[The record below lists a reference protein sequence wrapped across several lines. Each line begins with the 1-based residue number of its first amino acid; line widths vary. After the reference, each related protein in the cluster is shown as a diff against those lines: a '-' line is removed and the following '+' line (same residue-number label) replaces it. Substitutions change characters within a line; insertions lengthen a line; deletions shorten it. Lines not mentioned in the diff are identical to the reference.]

1 MSLSKRQKD
10 LDEVLSKRVRELGG
24 SPANRHCFECEQRGV
39 TYIDITVGTFI
50 CTSCSGILRGL
61 NPPHRVKSISMT
73 TFTEQEVEFLQA
85 HGNEVCRKTWL
96 GLFDSRATVI
106 PDSRDPQKL
115 KEFLQEKYEKKRWYV
130 SPNEVKSMSAS
141 STSTSVLGSV
151 STPPEVKPLRTLL
164 GESVP
169 SLSVSRPAPN
179 QKPFD
184 TRSTQRRVSIL
195 APHSIACICRVL
207 APHSIACIW
216 RCNWVCLGVPAP
228 RSAVVTTGFANFD
241 AFGSSRN
248 AFGGVV
254 TTSQTP
260 FQPQSVPAGGTAA
273 AAGSGNF
280 ASFPKSSSAGFGG
293 FAPSQNAPAAA
304 GQSGVP
310 PANKYAPLAD
320 LESVFITTKAVSGGS
335 SQVTGFG
342 GTSSVPAGQSGG
354 ISELNNIFGVGA
366 VGSVATGSCLI
377 FSSARTLHAEVDAR
391 GKTHVNYT
399 SVQKNLFLVA
409 FTNPFAVTSAH
420 HPPVSPTNPFKTN
433 GAAAGSVFGM
443 GVAASSGFGAAPPA
457 PAPGGFAAPF
467 QPQQPFLQ
475 QTLFPQQQSDSSFG
489 AFPVPRTLGQ
499 TSGVSTNPFVT
510 GGTSAPFAAGSS
522 STNPFL

>member
-179 QKPFD
+179 QGVSQPHLQLHRAQPVRQLPLTIAGRKSNTDLLADIGGDPFAASQPAQNFA
-184 TRSTQRRVSIL
+184 TFP
-195 APHSIACICRVL
+195 AF
-207 APHSIACIW
+207 
-216 RCNWVCLGVPAP
+216 GAP

-366 VGSVATGSCLI
+366 VGSVATGSVFGTVSQAPTLPPA
-377 FSSARTLHAEVDAR
+377 SSNPPAF
-391 GKTHVNYT
+391 G
-399 SVQKNLFLVA
+399 A

>member
-179 QKPFD
+179 QGVSQPHLQLHRAQPVRQLPLTIAGRKSNTDLLADIGGDPFAASQPAQNFA
-184 TRSTQRRVSIL
+184 TFP
-195 APHSIACICRVL
+195 AF
-207 APHSIACIW
+207 
-216 RCNWVCLGVPAP
+216 GAP

-260 FQPQSVPAGGTAA
+260 FQPQSVPAGG
-273 AAGSGNF
+273 
-280 ASFPKSSSAGFGG
+280 
-293 FAPSQNAPAAA
+293 
-304 GQSGVP
+304 
-310 PANKYAPLAD
+310 
-320 LESVFITTKAVSGGS
+320 S

-366 VGSVATGSCLI
+366 VGSVATGSVFGTVSQAPTLPPA
-377 FSSARTLHAEVDAR
+377 SSNPPAF
-391 GKTHVNYT
+391 G
-399 SVQKNLFLVA
+399 A

>member
-179 QKPFD
+179 QGVSQPHLQLHRAQPVRQLPLTIAGRKSNTDLLADIGGDPFAASQPAQNFA
-184 TRSTQRRVSIL
+184 TFP
-195 APHSIACICRVL
+195 AF
-207 APHSIACIW
+207 
-216 RCNWVCLGVPAP
+216 GAP

-260 FQPQSVPAGGTAA
+260 FQPQSVPAGSRTI
-273 AAGSGNF
+273 
-280 ASFPKSSSAGFGG
+280 ASSYSF
-293 FAPSQNAPAAA
+293 
-304 GQSGVP
+304 
-310 PANKYAPLAD
+310 
-320 LESVFITTKAVSGGS
+320 GGS

-366 VGSVATGSCLI
+366 VGSVATGSVFGTVSQAPTLPPA
-377 FSSARTLHAEVDAR
+377 SSNPPAF
-391 GKTHVNYT
+391 G
-399 SVQKNLFLVA
+399 A